1 MGHASVVPAG
11 MAEMCGKRVE
21 SHCCHCCPRCLR
33 GASSV
38 LGPWY
43 TSPSGLLSTPAGE
56 WEPARSEKRTC
67 VRSKPRFVSR
77 LHALPP
83 CTILSSVQ
91 GLVYPFECV
100 RSTSALVFLTDSRE
114 RWVFRIWKT
123 AHRDAARS
131 MAFLTR
137 LETESLMTVLFF
149 FHKDLIYLFETE

>member
-1 MGHASVVPAG
+1 MGRASVVSAA
-11 MAEMCGKRVE
+11 MVEMCGKRVE
-21 SHCCHCCPRCLR
+21 SHCCHCCHCCPRCLLR

-43 TSPSGLLSTPAGE
+43 TSPSRLLSTPAGE
-56 WEPARSEKRTC
+56 WELARSEKRTC
-67 VRSKPRFVSR
+67 VRSKPRFMSR

-83 CTILSSVQ
+83 CMILSSVQ

-114 RWVFRIWKT
+114 RWVFRIWKM
-123 AHRDAARS
+123 AHWDAARS
-131 MAFLTR
+131 VAFLTR

-149 FHKDLIYLFETE
+149 S